1 MSGWRFAIVIEAFL
15 WRTDKKMSEFV
26 RAMTDPETTSGE
38 IWMTSRKFGMWLWAK
53 TLFLLFHERHIT
65 KAAPSVVSERV
76 DCWLP
81 HRPPANIAH
90 HDRLSTLMSH
100 CGCAVIFQDSLWN
113 LRGVIRSGRPCFPL
127 KKWFYG
133 IPCGQRHLLCHPI
146 TLWKNLQLTINP
158 MKADLPQISELILRK
173 DFFKSKTK

>member
-1 MSGWRFAIVIEAFL
+1 MPYTWLLALLIDRSWNYVRWDLDDVTQIWNVIV
-15 WRTDKKMSEFV
+15 SENSFSV
-26 RAMTDPETTSGE
+26 VSRETY
-38 IWMTSRKFGMWLWAK
+38 
-53 TLFLLFHERHIT
+53 IT